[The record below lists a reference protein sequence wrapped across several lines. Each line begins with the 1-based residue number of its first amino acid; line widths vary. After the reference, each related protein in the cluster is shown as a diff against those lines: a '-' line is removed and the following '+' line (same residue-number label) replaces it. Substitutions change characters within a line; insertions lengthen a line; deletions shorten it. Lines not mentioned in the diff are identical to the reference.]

1 MPIINKQF
9 RISRTLPNGWRV
21 RLDILPTGNSLN
33 NPSNTIA
40 EEDAVSLLELGS
52 QKNEFD
58 SVPYGLS
65 KPQTLK
71 IKLGWSRLSAD
82 LQSAITDQPSDFL
95 SRNIF
100 LLYSDRGTNG
110 ATYSLEFAGCEDNIE
125 AFELEP
131 LGENEYAYS
140 IELADLAYMAM
151 KTANQ
156 WLRPPSS
163 DDLTGLTD
171 GGKFENVPNNTPWQI
186 YLTATRGRNQAGELS
201 GLGLYMVNTQNAMSE
216 VSRKMALRMR
226 SATRSE
232 SGIFANK
239 NIPALFDRTNT
250 LRNMFTAAL
259 ELYGCTTDGVEVSGK
274 LRRKNTPAL
283 GATALYLVGKVV
295 KVASNID
302 IKTLGGIF
310 SGSDNYGW
318 DRNDNSAYD
327 VLRDLC
333 ETLGVKASYRF
344 EIVPGGTYADTPYD
358 TVGVIWDIKRIASS
372 RDFANNLD
380 TPDDAIAIT
389 KSITDPKITVRGDN
403 ILKSEVRYETSRQ
416 EDKTEIVRISQG
428 ARASRSMNVEPI
440 VHNIPIFYPEYDERR
455 GRYGPFQQTNHIF
468 FKGNGAGGSP
478 DGSVMK
484 VHEDTLYWYGPGA
497 TQYVSVTSTAS
508 DNPWDQTDDTQQAT
522 AIQLAAMQSETS
534 MAAALTKLHLK
545 AFSDE
550 NNALVEIEWPL
561 TVSPYVLPSGLAG
574 RHQLTGGPAS
584 VFTYLAWSRALP
596 VSIDVDWVAGTSKM
610 KYYLLKPTTAN

>member
-9 RISRTLPNGWRV
+9 RFSRTLPNGWRI

-33 NPSNTIA
+33 NPANTIV
-40 EEDAVSLLELGS
+40 EEDAVSIMELGS

-71 IKLGWSRLSAD
+71 IKLAWSRLSSD
-82 LQSAITDQPSDFL
+82 LQSAITDQPSDFD

-131 LGENEYAYS
+131 LGDNQYAYS

-151 KTANQ
+151 KTAKQ
-156 WLRPPSS
+156 WLRAPASQ
-163 DDLTGLTD
+163 DLAGLTD
-171 GGKFENVPNNTPWQI
+171 GGKFQNVPNNTPWQV
-186 YLTATRGRNQAGELS
+186 YLTATRGRNQAGDLG
-201 GLGLYMVNTQNAMSE
+201 GLGLYVINTQDAMTLVAKS
-216 VSRKMALRMR
+216 MAVRMR
-226 SATRSE
+226 SATRSD
-232 SGIFANK
+232 SSIFADK
-239 NIPALFDRTNT
+239 NIPGLFDRGNT

-259 ELYGCTTDGVEVSGK
+259 ELYGCTTDGISSGGK
-274 LRRKNTPAL
+274 LRRKITPAL
-283 GATALYLVGKVV
+283 ASTALFLVGKII
-295 KVASNID
+295 KAITNDNIQ
-302 IKTLGGIF
+302 ILGGLF
-310 SGSDNYGW
+310 SGSDNYAW
-318 DRNDNSAYD
+318 DSNDNSAYD
-327 VLRDLC
+327 VIRDLC

-344 EIVPGGTYADTPYD
+344 ELVPGNTYPDTPYD
-358 TVGVIWDIKRIASS
+358 SVGVIWDVKRIASS
-372 RDFANNLD
+372 RDYANNLN
-380 TPDDAIAIT
+380 TPDDAIAIG
-389 KSITDPKITVRGDN
+389 KALSDPKITVRGDN

-440 VHNIPIFYPEYDERR
+440 VHNIPVFYPEWDERR

-468 FKGNGAGGSP
+468 FKGDGAGGSP

-484 VHEDTLYWYGPGA
+484 VHEDTLFWYGPGA
-497 TQYVSVTSTAS
+497 TQYVSVTSNAS
-508 DNPWDQTDDTQQAT
+508 DNPFEQTDDTQQRT
-522 AIQLAAMQSETS
+522 SVQLASMQAETS

-550 NNALVEIEWPL
+550 QNALVEIEWPL
-561 TVSPYVLPSGLAG
+561 TASAYVLPGGLAG

-584 VFTYLAWSRALP
+584 TFTYLAWSWALP
-596 VSIDVDWVAGTSKM
+596 VSIDVDWMAGTSKM

>member
-9 RISRTLPNGWRV
+9 RFSRTLPNGWRV

-33 NPSNTIA
+33 NPSNTIV
-40 EEDAVSLLELGS
+40 EEDAISLLELGS

-71 IKLGWSRLSAD
+71 IKLAWSRLSAD
-82 LQSAITDQPSDFL
+82 LQSAITDQPSDFDR
-95 SRNIF
+95 RNIF

-140 IELADLAYMAM
+140 IELADLVYMAM
-151 KTANQ
+151 KTAKQ
-156 WLRPPSS
+156 WLRAPVSQDLAGLS
-163 DDLTGLTD
+163 DD
-171 GGKFENVPNNTPWQI
+171 GKFQNVPNNTPWQV
-186 YLTATRGRNQAGELS
+186 YLTATRGRNQSGDTG
-201 GLGLYMVNTQNAMSE
+201 GLGLYVINTQDAMTL
-216 VSRKMALRMR
+216 VSRSMAVRMR

-232 SGIFANK
+232 SNIFADK
-239 NIPALFDRTNT
+239 NIPGLFDRGNT

-259 ELYGCTTDGVEVSGK
+259 ELYGCTTDGVSSGGK
-274 LRRKNTPAL
+274 LRRKITPAL
-283 GATALYLVGKVV
+283 GATALFLIGKIVRV
-295 KVASNID
+295 ITNDD
-302 IKTLGGIF
+302 IKILGGLF
-310 SGSDNYGW
+310 SGSDNYAW
-318 DRNDNSAYD
+318 DSNDNSAYD
-327 VLRDLC
+327 VVRDLC

-344 EIVPGGTYADTPYD
+344 ELVPGNTYPDTPYD
-358 TVGVIWDIKRIASS
+358 SVGVIWDIKRIGAS
-372 RDFANNLD
+372 RDYANNLN

-389 KSITDPKITVRGDN
+389 KALSDPKITVRGDN
-403 ILKSEVRYETSRQ
+403 ILKSEVRYETSNQ

-440 VHNIPIFYPEYDERR
+440 VHNIPVYYPEWDERR
-455 GRYGPFQQTNHIF
+455 GRYGPFQQTNQIF

-484 VHEDTLYWYGPGA
+484 VHEDTLFWYGPGA
-497 TQYVSVTSTAS
+497 NQYVSVTSSAS
-508 DNPWDQTDDTQQAT
+508 DNPWDQNEDNQQRT
-522 AIQLAAMQSETS
+522 SVQLAAMQAETS
-534 MAAALTKLHLK
+534 IAAALTKLHLK
-545 AFSDE
+545 TFSDE
-550 NNALVEIEWPL
+550 QNALVEIEWPL
-561 TVSPYVLPSGLAG
+561 TTSAYVLPSGLAG

-584 VFTYLAWSRALP
+584 IFTYLAWSWALP
-596 VSIDVDWVAGTSKM
+596 VSIDVDWMAGTSKM